1 MVQVRFDEQGL
12 VPVIV
17 QDVETNE
24 VLTLAYMNQESLTLT
39 LKDRLMT
46 FYSRSR

>member
-46 FYSRSR
+46 F